1 MPRTPSARKFQLT
14 INNPLEH
21 GMSHEAMKEQLA
33 TLSSIIYWCMCDEIG
48 EQGTPHTHIYIAS
61 KNPVMFTTL
70 KKRFPSAH
78 IEAARGSHQ
87 ENLDYIQKQGKWADD
102 EKSETNLLDTF
113 EEWGELPSDRQ
124 QRADNDA
131 VILEMIKDG
140 KTNIEIIDAFPSVM
154 YKLEKLERM
163 RQEYLK
169 NENRNEFRIL
179 HVIYIWGKSRVGKTR
194 SVMEKYGYENVYRVT
209 NYNHPFDGYNGEEVI
224 LFDEFRSSLPLA
236 DMLKY
241 LDGYPVYLP
250 ARYSDKI
257 ALFTIVYIISNI
269 PLERQYAYEHA
280 NEPLSWNAFKRRIN
294 EVYEMTENGK
304 LVYPDIPF

>member
-21 GMSHEAMKEQLA
+21 GMSHEAIKEQLA
-33 TLSSIIYWCMCDEIG
+33 TLSSVTYYCLCDEIG

-102 EKSETNLLDTF
+102 EKSETSLPDTF
-113 EEWGELPSDRQ
+113 EEWGELPPDRQ

-169 NENRNEFRIL
+169 EENRNEFRIL
-179 HVIYIWGKSRVGKTR
+179 HVTYIWGKSGVGKTR

-304 LVYPDIPF
+304 PIYPDIPF

>member
-1 MPRTPSARKFQLT
+1 
-14 INNPLEH
+14 
-21 GMSHEAMKEQLA
+21 MSHEAIKEQLA
-33 TLSSIIYWCMCDEIG
+33 TLSSVTYYCLCDEIG

-102 EKSETNLLDTF
+102 EKSETSLPDTF
-113 EEWGELPSDRQ
+113 EEWGELPPDRQ

-169 NENRNEFRIL
+169 EENRNEFRIL
-179 HVIYIWGKSRVGKTR
+179 HVTYIWGKSGVGKTR

-304 LVYPDIPF
+304 PIYPDIPF